1 MTTFNSA
8 ISVIGCEL
16 PLQDKRRMAS
26 KEDCKLSCE
35 VNFTYPI
42 MGIDCV
48 VPWQG
53 SSWRNFRT
61 NPKKSH
67 EGGFIYMIVDN
78 GYQLEVFRN
87 SFQNV
92 NLNIQTIGEN
102 SDPTKAM
109 VDFTRTIFN
118 YLEKKKSKA

>member
-1 MTTFNSA
+1 
-8 ISVIGCEL
+8 
-16 PLQDKRRMAS
+16 
-26 KEDCKLSCE
+26 
-35 VNFTYPI
+35 
-42 MGIDCV
+42 
-48 VPWQG
+48 
-53 SSWRNFRT
+53 
-61 NPKKSH
+61 
-67 EGGFIYMIVDN
+67 MIVDN